1 MFIIQGRQNCVG
13 QKEVLIMHSYITKHE
28 STHDYKIVKHTV
40 KLNIQLMKGYHC

>member
-1 MFIIQGRQNCVG
+1 MFIIQGRQKCVG

-40 KLNIQLMKGYHC
+40 KLDIQLMKGYHC